1 MESNNDDINNNYN
14 TNNNNTKKDNK
25 VHPIINDDISM
36 LSIPATRKPKPK
48 QKDTIPK
55 ALREQVWIQ
64 TIGKDFDAKCPTRW
78 CKNRINPFD
87 FHVGHNIPEAKGGT
101 LDINNL
107 KPICSRCNLSMN
119 IQYTIDGWNNLSTS
133 KRNCCIVM

>member
-1 MESNNDDINNNYN
+1 MEEYNSKIYPDINNI
-14 TNNNNTKKDNK
+14 NNINNINK
-25 VHPIINDDISM
+25 TDKIVKNDISR
-36 LSIPATRKPKPK
+36 LTIPHKTKQKQK
-48 QKDTIPK
+48 QKDKIPK

-64 TIGKDFDAKCPTRW
+64 NIGKKFETECPTKW

-101 LDINNL
+101 LNIDNL

-119 IQYTIDGWNNLSTS
+119 TQYTIDGWNNLSNPRRKQCT
-133 KRNCCIVM
+133 IM